1 MQVRMWQ
8 CDSHMHKAVS
18 DPFSLSYT
26 NSTFSCPSMLQTVTI
41 VTCVERL
48 RWQKEV
54 REVGEGENVRTTHQ
68 DMHLEISVIH
78 LLDH

>member
-1 MQVRMWQ
+1 
-8 CDSHMHKAVS
+8 MHRAVS

-26 NSTFSCPSMLQTVTI
+26 YSTFSCPSTFQPVTI

-48 RWQKEV
+48 REQKEV
-54 REVGEGENVRTTHQ
+54 RGVGEGENVWTTHQ

>member
-1 MQVRMWQ
+1 MTHICTEQ
-8 CDSHMHKAVS
+8 CLNPS
-18 DPFSLSYT
+18 PSLT
-26 NSTFSCPSMLQTVTI
+26 PTPLLLAPSMLQPVTI

-48 RWQKEV
+48 RWQKEM
-54 REVGEGENVRTTHQ
+54 REVEEGEDVWTTHQ

>member
-1 MQVRMWQ
+1 
-8 CDSHMHKAVS
+8 MHRAVS

-26 NSTFSCPSMLQTVTI
+26 CSIFSCPSTFQPVTI

-48 RWQKEV
+48 REQKEV
-54 REVGEGENVRTTHQ
+54 RGVGEGEDVWTTHQ